1 MKLIILINLI
11 FNGQKDIIQKEDENK
26 HKILSNVYEELKEYF
41 EYKNNNKNS
50 KNIGLPEDKNPEDI
64 FIKIN
69 SLMNTGKDS
78 TLNIS
83 KENKNKEKNK
93 KKLMNSNK
101 ENNASNLG
109 VINFN
114 SGTIKFSS
122 SMKIN
127 LRKSKSLFRESVE
140 IINEIEDHKDIPWI
154 REEDC

>member
-1 MKLIILINLI
+1 
-11 FNGQKDIIQKEDENK
+11 
-26 HKILSNVYEELKEYF
+26 
-41 EYKNNNKNS
+41 
-50 KNIGLPEDKNPEDI
+50 
-64 FIKIN
+64 
-69 SLMNTGKDS
+69 MNTGKDS

-101 ENNASNLG
+101 ENNASNSG